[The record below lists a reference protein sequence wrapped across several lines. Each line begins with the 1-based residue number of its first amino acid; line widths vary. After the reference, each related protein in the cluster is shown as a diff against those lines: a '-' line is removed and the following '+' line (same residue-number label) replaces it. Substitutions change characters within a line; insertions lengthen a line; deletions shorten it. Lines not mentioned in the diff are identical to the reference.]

1 MSHPNPTVQ
10 AESTSDYV
18 LPSPPRGTGEIVVV
32 APPGDGTSSLSRGA
46 EVARRLGARFAAL
59 GESQHLFL
67 GELRER
73 IVAIDGVVAEASR
86 AQLKG
91 ALGELLAVLDWCDAV
106 QVDTLQD
113 AARAADGEE
122 PIELAAFAE
131 EHVVPRLCLDRPVLV
146 TGRTTLPVWGRAS
159 QFADLIRHG
168 VELLAER
175 AAGSGAIGIEIDDAA
190 GAPRIRFSALGEPAD
205 TLDAAVVRRFRATVD
220 ALGATVLPG
229 EHGVGGTECV
239 VELPA

>member
-1 MSHPNPTVQ
+1 MSHPIPTVQ

-32 APPGDGTSSLSRGA
+32 APPGDGASSLSRGA

-59 GESQHLFL
+59 GESQQLFL

-106 QVDTLQD
+106 QADTLQD

-122 PIELAAFAE
+122 PIELGAFAE
-131 EHVVPRLCLDRPVLV
+131 DVVVPRLGLDRPVLV
-146 TGRTTLPVWGRAS
+146 TGRTNLPVWGRAS

-175 AAGSGAIGIEIDDAA
+175 AAGQGAIGIDIDDAA

-205 TLDAAVVRRFRATVD
+205 AIEPAVVRRFRATVD
-220 ALGATVLPG
+220 VLGATVLPG

>member
-10 AESTSDYV
+10 AETTTDYV
-18 LPSPPRGTGEIVVV
+18 LPAPPRGTGEIVVV
-32 APPGDGTSSLSRGA
+32 SPPGDSASSLSRGA
-46 EVARRLGARFAAL
+46 EVARRLGARFAAF
-59 GESQHLFL
+59 GESQQLFL

-91 ALGELLAVLDWCDAV
+91 ALGELLAVIDWCDAV

-113 AARAADGEE
+113 ARRAADGEE
-122 PIELAAFAE
+122 PIDLAAFTE
-131 EHVVPRLCLDRPVLV
+131 EHVVPRLGLDRPVLV
-146 TGRTTLPVWGRAS
+146 TGRTSLPVWGRAG

-175 AAGSGAIGIEIDDAA
+175 AAGVGAIGIDIDDST
-190 GAPRIRFSALGEPAD
+190 GAPRIRFSALGEPVD
-205 TLDAAVVRRFRATVD
+205 TIDAAVVRRFRATVD
-220 ALGATVLPG
+220 ALGAAVLPG